1 MGQFLQYP
9 RFRAI
14 VFGMFAGAA
23 LLLAGVGLYGM
34 LAQFV
39 AQRRQEI
46 GLRIAIGAQRRDI
59 VQFISR
65 QAGVPVITGL
75 AIGIV
80 ATLRLGQY
88 LTMLLFE
95 VHSSDPII
103 FIAASFTL
111 VIAAARMG
119 AAAPLWRV
127 VRVDPMVALRYD

>member
-39 AQRRQEI
+39 AQRMQEI

>member
-39 AQRRQEI
+39 AQRMQEI

-127 VRVDPMVALRYD
+127 VRVDPMVALRND

>member
-127 VRVDPMVALRYD
+127 VRVDPMVALRND